1 MKENPHRTRINRNNY
16 ILKRSVL
23 ITGCASLDVNAR
35 WILYLNPS
43 TQPEFRFM
51 RIESVHQKLYKTN
64 RKLYAL
70 QKQKETVQLAL
81 DHKPKS
87 ILHRRECKELQER
100 IDGLER
106 QITFCRNQLFL
117 IPDANGF
124 ASVREAEQEY
134 HAAKKALEQVRRA
147 QAKWDGIIT
156 QDEKNIE
163 QPKPRTQKLSVLK
176 QLAEKQAETS
186 ERNINHADT
195 KVYRKEASL

>member
-1 MKENPHRTRINRNNY
+1 
-16 ILKRSVL
+16 
-23 ITGCASLDVNAR
+23 
-35 WILYLNPS
+35 
-43 TQPEFRFM
+43 M

-163 QPKPRTQKLSVLK
+163 QPRPRTQKLSVLK